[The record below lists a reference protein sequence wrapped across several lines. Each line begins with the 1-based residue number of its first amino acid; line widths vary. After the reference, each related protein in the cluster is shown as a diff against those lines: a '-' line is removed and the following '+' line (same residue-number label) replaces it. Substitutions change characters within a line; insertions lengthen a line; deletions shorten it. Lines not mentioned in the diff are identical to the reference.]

1 MDFIFQVKFYIY
13 LTGGVAAESVLTFML
28 SGFAIFVVVLSVV
41 EVDTLLEVSTTVES
55 ALLVDIDDSFV
66 PQLTAN
72 IPTAAI
78 NNNFFIIF

>member
-55 ALLVDIDDSFV
+55 ALLVDIDDSLV